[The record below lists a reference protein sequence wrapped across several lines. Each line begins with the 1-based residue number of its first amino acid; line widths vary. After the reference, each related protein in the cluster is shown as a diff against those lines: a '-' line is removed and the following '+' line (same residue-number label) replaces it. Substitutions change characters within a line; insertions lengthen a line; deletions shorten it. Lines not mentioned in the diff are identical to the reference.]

1 MMLIMYV
8 NLIFMAVL
16 QMRDYN
22 LYDNFSTASIVVAH
36 MFVFAAMLIIGLLA
50 YKIIKFFNDYPKLS

>member
-1 MMLIMYV
+1 MYV

-22 LYDNFSTASIVVAH
+22 LYDNFSTASIVLAH
-36 MFVFAAMLIIGLLA
+36 IFVFVAMLIISLLA